1 MQGIPLAL
9 RLGRCFLLQLS
20 QPPPLLLYHLLP
32 CRRDRWESQWV
43 SNPSRR
49 GDTGIA
55 TNHHRQREEASRDRL
70 TQGSPLPAPASLKP
84 RQLQT
89 SNPARLQLPAQLAT
103 AHSLA
108 SAFFLHPEPTQGT
121 KPVQV
126 VPWQLDGQLAPA
138 HNQGLN
144 R

>member
-1 MQGIPLAL
+1 MGVTVGFQPTQERRYWHRRKSSQTEGGGEQGQVNT
-9 RLGRCFLLQLS
+9 G
-20 QPPPLLLYHLLP
+20 QP
-32 CRRDRWESQWV
+32 
-43 SNPSRR
+43 
-49 GDTGIA
+49 
-55 TNHHRQREEASRDRL
+55 
-70 TQGSPLPAPASLKP
+70 SPTPASLKP

-89 SNPARLQLPAQLAT
+89 SNPARLQSPAQLAT